1 MKILVVEDEEKIAKA
16 IQRGLRQQGYACDIA
31 LDGDEGLLMAQAES
45 YDLFILDIMLPG
57 SYSGLNLIKEIR
69 DTGSSSPIL
78 MLTAKDTVIDRAH
91 GLNAGA
97 DDYLVKPFAFLELIA
112 RVRALL
118 RRAKDSHAPLLNTG
132 SIQIDPDKQ
141 SAVCNSQEIELSKKE
156 FSLLNYLM
164 LNKGRVITKDQLIN
178 HVWDSDQIISENTVE
193 VHIASLR
200 KKIRSISP
208 KAYIDTK
215 KGFGYIF
222 KDDGVDNSA

>member
-16 IQRGLRQQGYACDIA
+16 VQRGLRQQGYACDIA

-91 GLNAGA
+91 GLNSGA

-118 RRAKDSHAPLLNTG
+118 RRAKDSDMPLLNTG
-132 SIQIDPDKQ
+132 SMQIDPDRQ
-141 SAVCNSQEIELSKKE
+141 SVMCNSKEVRLGKKE

-200 KKIRSISP
+200 KKIRNISP
-208 KAYIDTK
+208 QDYVHTK

-222 KDDGVDNSA
+222 EDKGVDDSA

>member
-57 SYSGLNLIKEIR
+57 SYSGLGLIKEIR
-69 DTGSSSPIL
+69 DTGSLSPIL
-78 MLTAKDTVIDRAH
+78 MLTAKDTVIDKVH

-118 RRAKDSHAPLLNTG
+118 RRTRDSDMPLLNTG
-132 SIQIDPDKQ
+132 SMQIDPDKQ
-141 SAVCNSQEIELSKKE
+141 SVMCNSKEIRLGKKE

-200 KKIRSISP
+200 KKIRNISP
-208 KAYIDTK
+208 KTYIDTK

-222 KDDGVDNSA
+222 EDKGVDDSA